1 MLLRAL
7 PLLFAAAA
15 PSALPGA
22 ATHPRLFFT
31 PDTASIYPERA
42 AKLPY
47 LKSLLRQYEAALNH
61 KLNYTSGGVPEDITA
76 PASGSPRRSGTSRT
90 SSPPTT
96 SSTTA

>member
-47 LKSLLRQYEAALNH
+47 LKSLLRQYEAALNQ
-61 KLNYTSGGVPEDITA
+61 LLVALGE
-76 PASGSPRRSGTSRT
+76 ASAADF
-90 SSPPTT
+90 PPPDTT
-96 SSTTA
+96 GP